1 MMALS
6 LASAVA
12 AVSTFITK
20 METITIFVVS
30 AELELTGRR
39 TMIMFK
45 AFKNAAVCVFLA
57 AIMLTGCSD
66 TDTYGNETVD
76 EYKYFYRLGNSP
88 IVYERDTKIMY
99 YMIYNGYM
107 SPYYNEHGQM
117 CYYVDGQIIPIEEVL
132 IDAD

>member
-1 MMALS
+1 
-6 LASAVA
+6 
-12 AVSTFITK
+12 
-20 METITIFVVS
+20 
-30 AELELTGRR
+30 
-39 TMIMFK
+39 MFK
-45 AFKNAAVCVFLA
+45 TFKNTAICVLLA

-66 TDTYGNETVD
+66 TDTYGNKTVD

-117 CYYVDGQIIPIEEVL
+117 CYYVDGQIIPVEEVL
-132 IDAD
+132 IDVN

>member
-1 MMALS
+1 
-6 LASAVA
+6 
-12 AVSTFITK
+12 
-20 METITIFVVS
+20 
-30 AELELTGRR
+30 
-39 TMIMFK
+39 MFK
-45 AFKNAAVCVFLA
+45 TFKNTAVCVFLA
-57 AIMLTGCSD
+57 TIMLTGCSD

-76 EYKYFYRLGNSP
+76 KYKYFYRLGNSP

-99 YMIYNGYM
+99 YMICNGYNGYM

>member
-1 MMALS
+1 
-6 LASAVA
+6 
-12 AVSTFITK
+12 
-20 METITIFVVS
+20 
-30 AELELTGRR
+30 
-39 TMIMFK
+39 MFK
-45 AFKNAAVCVFLA
+45 PFKNAAVCEYLA

>member
-1 MMALS
+1 
-6 LASAVA
+6 
-12 AVSTFITK
+12 
-20 METITIFVVS
+20 
-30 AELELTGRR
+30 
-39 TMIMFK
+39 MFK
-45 AFKNAAVCVFLA
+45 IFKNVAVCVFLA

-117 CYYVDGQIIPIEEVL
+117 CYYIDGQIIPIEEVL
-132 IDAD
+132 IDADRDCLAYGQGLHYFNSCSCGNSFGTDLV